1 MLIFYLES
9 DFSPIEI
16 KTSEHEDFVDY
27 EVEFAELN
35 DEHHARKNM
44 ILEYLFC
51 LLFLSKT
58 FSQIFTRFRI
68 VSICQRTYIIF
79 RSDILYYLGRSIPTT
94 GETSLFCFSM
104 YRTLYCAV
112 SLWMKHKLPQYHCT
126 LANCW
131 KSLRLSI

>member
-1 MLIFYLES
+1 MLIPKLES

-16 KTSEHEDFVDY
+16 KTTEHEDFVDY

-51 LLFLSKT
+51 FIFLSKT
-58 FSQIFTRFRI
+58 FSQTFSWLKI
-68 VSICQRTYIIF
+68 VSICQRTYILF

-94 GETSLFCFSM
+94 GETSVFIALLYTDSQLLNEKEATLITL
-104 YRTLYCAV
+104 RTC
-112 SLWMKHKLPQYHCT
+112 Q
-126 LANCW
+126 
-131 KSLRLSI
+131 LRNG